1 MSDFKS
7 WLKTYWDEFAR
18 SDELRIAT
26 AEIQSLTDYL
36 EDRISVSNAARGF
49 LGDCKAKDD
58 ASIERHI
65 NILSA
70 AALET
75 SIPAEQ
81 AKIVKLFLAVR
92 NLQYRL
98 HGNKYQKNPSKY
110 PPYDMFPF
118 LEMNLKDTYNCK

>member
-7 WLKTYWDEFAR
+7 WLKTYWDEFAQ
-18 SDELRIAT
+18 SDQLRIAT

-36 EDRISVSNAARGF
+36 EDRISVSNAACGF
-49 LGDCKAKDD
+49 LGNCKAKDN
-58 ASIERHI
+58 AYIERHI

-75 SIPAEQ
+75 SNPAEQ
-81 AKIVKLFLAVR
+81 TKIVKLFLAVR
-92 NLQYRL
+92 NFQYRL
-98 HGNKYQKNPSKY
+98 HANKYQKNPSKY